1 MKILLVTDAAPP
13 QVNGVVITLTTLAQE
28 LLHLGHEVRMITPV
42 MFRTMP
48 CPTYPEIRLALLPYR
63 GVRTAILEARPD
75 ALHIATEG
83 PLGIAARR
91 VCMQLGL
98 PFTSAYHTRFPEYVR
113 ARVPVPLRWSYA
125 WLRRFHGAAER
136 VMVATESMRAE
147 LAAHKICHTV
157 IWSRGVDTGRFEPE
171 GPRTFRRDQP
181 VFMYVGRVAVEK
193 NLRAFLD
200 LDLPGSKWVVG
211 GGPQLREL
219 QEAYPAVNFAGPKPH
234 AALAP
239 WYRSADVFVFPS
251 RTDTFGLVLLEAL
264 ACGVPV
270 AAFPVPGP
278 LDVIGASGAGVLD
291 QDLRRA
297 ALGALRIPRSTA
309 CAHARNFSWSSAARN
324 FASFLSVIPGTTTG
338 LIGMKNT
345 SDRPEK
351 NGLHQRF

>member
-1 MKILLVTDAAPP
+1 MRILLVTDAAPP

-63 GVRTAILEARPD
+63 GVRAAIIEARPD

-83 PLGIAARR
+83 PLGMAARR
-91 VCMQLGL
+91 VCIQLGL

-125 WLRRFHGAAER
+125 WLRRFHGAAELT
-136 VMVATESMRAE
+136 MVATESMRTE
-147 LAAHKICHTV
+147 LAAHNIGNTV
-157 IWSRGVDTGRFEPE
+157 IWPRGVDLGRFEPE
-171 GPRTFRRDQP
+171 GPRIFRRAEP

-219 QEAYPAVNFAGPKPH
+219 QKASPDINFAGPKPH

-270 AAFPVPGP
+270 AAYPVPGP

-291 QDLRRA
+291 HDLKQA
-297 ALGALRIPRSTA
+297 ALAALNIPRERA
-309 CAHARNFSWSSAARN
+309 RAHAQTFSWQSVARKFTSYLSAIP
-324 FASFLSVIPGTTTG
+324 ASATVAPASGIK
-338 LIGMKNT
+338 IA
-345 SDRPEK
+345 
-351 NGLHQRF
+351 